1 MNYLP
6 FLFFPFFFFFDTS
19 INEHPI
25 AYVRSI
31 KKSMKP
37 AFFLNLIPDFFSLFF
52 NKNSSRYIYIYL
64 FTLDSRFISTSP
76 LRHYLLSRG
85 HNDYSLDRTEF
96 PRNEGQGGREGNN
109 FSITRRPKV
118 PISGKVDSFRLIFRP
133 NSASAVNGAR
143 QLPRISLLIIAV
155 TVIQTVGAFY
165 ASLWIYEDSR
175 KEGASWTYQF
185 VTGRA
190 PAIFST
196 RFSHTY
202 LSPRVRN

>member
-52 NKNSSRYIYIYL
+52 NKNSSRYIYIYIYSL
-64 FTLDSRFISTSP
+64 STLVSSR
-76 LRHYLLSRG
+76 LRHYAITFY
-85 HNDYSLDRTEF
+85 HAVTTIIPWTE
-96 PRNEGQGGREGNN
+96 RNSPEMRGREGNN